1 MAWVD
6 KFVVW
11 YDDEHRHSGIRYVT
25 PSERYKVL
33 DAKILKHRKL
43 VYLEAKN
50 KQTQRWSKDI
60 REGALIDKVGQ
71 NPEVKSLAT

>member
-1 MAWVD
+1 
-6 KFVVW
+6 
-11 YDDEHRHSGIRYVT
+11 VT

-60 REGALIDKVGQ
+60 REGALSIK
-71 NPEVKSLAT
+71 